1 MFSKFK
7 TLAYSF
13 INFINGKVFMIKLTN
28 ETNQLRLSTENRQ
41 KKYYTKQEVIDRFA
55 KSIFA
60 AKEENQNIPDKW
72 KSINNF
78 RAFVSPSLNQG
89 LSDVLK
95 LYAKSNLP
103 IIEIGAGIGYSINP
117 QFPSPILQTQM
128 NEGECQLLSNISSN
142 PIYQLNIEKIA
153 DALKEDKKKISL
165 FFGLNV
171 FDAMPE
177 KERENNLAKLSSLQ
191 TSGDQ
196 ILILSDTNPTFGVII
211 NDIEASHP
219 GFHAIP
225 FLPLSQESH
234 KLSCVL
240 VPKEIIPEKYSE
252 DQLVDVLEKECL
264 YLSQGYLSKSQ
275 IFLHHLQEQLNLKVI
290 DLEDFY
296 IKKTQSL
303 LEEVG
308 YTSIA
313 YRHVSFITAPLSIKS
328 PNVKQ
333 DLVYKA
339 VSDTATVRQWAL
351 DDRKLKENLEQKNI
365 PFPSIPVE
373 SLRENGEKV
382 FGAELLII
390 VATKQ

>member
-1 MFSKFK
+1 
-7 TLAYSF
+7 
-13 INFINGKVFMIKLTN
+13 MIKLTN
-28 ETNQLRLSTENRQ
+28 EINQLRLSTENRQ

-55 KSIFA
+55 NSIFA
-60 AKEENQNIPDKW
+60 SKEGSQNIPDKW
-72 KSINNF
+72 KSVNNF
-78 RAFVSPSLNQG
+78 RAFVSSSLNQG

-128 NEGECQLLSNISSN
+128 NEGECQLLSNISSD
-142 PIYQLNIEKIA
+142 PIYHLNIEKIV
-153 DALKEDKKKISL
+153 DFLKGDKKKISL

-177 KERENNLAKLSSLQ
+177 RERENNLAKLSSLQ

-196 ILILSDTNPTFGVII
+196 ILILSDTNPTFGVMI

-219 GFHAIP
+219 GYHAIP

-252 DQLVDVLEKECL
+252 NQLVDVLEKECL
-264 YLSQGYLSKSQ
+264 FLSQGYLSESQ
-275 IFLHHLQEQLNLKVI
+275 ILLHQLQKKFDLKVVE
-290 DLEDFY
+290 LEDFY

-308 YTSIA
+308 YTSLA
-313 YRHVSFITAPLSIKS
+313 YRHVSFITATLPTES
-328 PNVKQ
+328 PHVKQ

-351 DDRKLKENLEQKNI
+351 DDQKLRENLEQKNI
-365 PFPSIPVE
+365 SLPNIPIE
-373 SLRENGEKV
+373 SLREKGEKV
-382 FGAELLII
+382 FGAELLVI
-390 VATKQ
+390 VGTKK